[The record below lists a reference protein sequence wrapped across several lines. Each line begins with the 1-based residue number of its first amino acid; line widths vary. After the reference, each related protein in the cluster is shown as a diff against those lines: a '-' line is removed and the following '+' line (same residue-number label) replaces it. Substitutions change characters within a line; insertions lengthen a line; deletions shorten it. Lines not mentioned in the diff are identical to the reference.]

1 MGQSNVVL
9 VIFSYGMSATR
20 WKQMGILSKEKV
32 IFEAYLNSG
41 LAERVVW
48 FTYHPDDPAL
58 VAEEQKA
65 GRLHPGITVLPAP
78 AWAGRGLGKLFYS
91 VAGPWFQRDA
101 FTQATAMIN
110 HQTSGCW
117 TGLTA
122 RLLLGGRFVYRY
134 GHSLWRRHLDRK
146 QYARLAF
153 SWPLDRLALA
163 CSDHA
168 LVCTESDYRA
178 TSGGP
183 NVSHCPNFIEL
194 ESTATAHDA
203 PSQRPNRG
211 VYVGRLM
218 SFKNLFNLIEACA
231 KRQLPLDLYGDG
243 PLRGELEAHAAK
255 VGAECRFLG
264 VRPNHEVRD
273 ALTQYRW
280 FFLVSNY
287 EAMPK
292 ALLEGM
298 AAGCVCVAAPNY
310 GCAEV
315 IEDGVD
321 GVLSADWE
329 ADSIADAM
337 ARADGPHMD
346 GMASRAMTKVRDQ
359 YSLERVLSLHRKALL
374 GGDQ

>member
-1 MGQSNVVL
+1 MTSGNTVL

-32 IFEAYLNSG
+32 IFEAYLESG
-41 LAERVVW
+41 LADRVLW
-48 FTYHPDDPAL
+48 FTYHPDDSRL
-58 VAEEQKA
+58 VAEEQQA
-65 GRLHPGITVLPAP
+65 GRLHPGIQVIPAP
-78 AWAGRGLGKLFYS
+78 DWAVNPLGKLVYS
-91 VAGPWFQRDA
+91 LIGPWLQRRA
-101 FTQATAMIN
+101 FGQATAMIN

-117 TGLTA
+117 TGLMA

-178 TSGGP
+178 TSQAP
-183 NVSHCPNFIEL
+183 HISHCPNFVEVGR
-194 ESTATAHDA
+194 SACDA
-203 PSQRPNRG
+203 PPPSERPERAA
-211 VYVGRLM
+211 YVGRLM
-218 SFKNLFNLIEACA
+218 PFKNLFALIEACA
-231 KRQLPLDLYGDG
+231 AHGLPLDLYGDG
-243 PLRGELEAHAAK
+243 PLRDELETYADSI
-255 VGAECRFLG
+255 GANCRFLG
-264 VRPNHEVRD
+264 VRPNEEVRA
-273 ALTQYRW
+273 ALPGYRW

-321 GVLSADWE
+321 GVLSTDWSAAAILE
-329 ADSIADAM
+329 AMLRAESGDMDAM
-337 ARADGPHMD
+337 AR
-346 GMASRAMTKVRDQ
+346 RAMSKVQEQ
-359 YSLERVLSLHRKALL
+359 YSLERILMLHRQALL
-374 GGDQ
+374 GSGR